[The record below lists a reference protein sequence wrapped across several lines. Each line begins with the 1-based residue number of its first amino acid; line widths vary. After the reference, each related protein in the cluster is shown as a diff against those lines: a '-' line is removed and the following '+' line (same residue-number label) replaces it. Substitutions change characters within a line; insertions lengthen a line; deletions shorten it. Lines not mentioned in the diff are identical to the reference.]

1 MTVSILIQP
10 SNGQYAASLI
20 GSPDLR
26 CIRPSRDE
34 ALAALRSE
42 LAQKVKAGEL
52 VDLDISAVGVTG
64 LAGRFADDPS
74 LVEICNDI
82 YRDRD
87 ADRSP

>member
-10 SNGQYAASLI
+10 SDGQYTASLI
-20 GSPDLR
+20 GSPELR

-42 LAQKVKAGEL
+42 LAQKVRAGEL
-52 VDLDISAVGVTG
+52 VDLDISAVGVSG

-74 LVEICNDI
+74 LGDICQEI

-87 ADRSP
+87 AD